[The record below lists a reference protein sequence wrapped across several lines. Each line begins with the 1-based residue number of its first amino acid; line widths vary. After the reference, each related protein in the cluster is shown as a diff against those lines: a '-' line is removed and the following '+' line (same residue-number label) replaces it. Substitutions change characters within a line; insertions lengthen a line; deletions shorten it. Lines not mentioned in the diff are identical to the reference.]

1 MKAIGV
7 NTPPELR
14 KKPGIYDVT
23 SVGLNY
29 RLTDF
34 QAALA
39 VGQMKRYPSN
49 LLKRKKMLKNIC
61 SSYRKI
67 KKFFFRNIKKNTH
80 TLYFRFF

>member
-29 RLTDF
+29 R
-34 QAALA
+34 
-39 VGQMKRYPSN
+39 
-49 LLKRKKMLKNIC
+49 
-61 SSYRKI
+61 
-67 KKFFFRNIKKNTH
+67 
-80 TLYFRFF
+80 